1 MSIVTISLLKAHI
14 GTDELLDPSIFG
26 DIASANDELL
36 QHYIDAAE
44 DYVANRLGKPL
55 SDPEFDPMPAAI
67 KQAVLL
73 VAAHFYEN
81 REASLIGVNGMELLI
96 GVSDLLRTYRRE
108 VTGRGRE

>member
-1 MSIVTISLLKAHI
+1 MSIVTLSLLKAHI
-14 GTDELLDPSIFG
+14 GKDEILDPNVFG
-26 DIASANDELL
+26 SIASANDELL

-44 DYVANRLGKPL
+44 DHVANRLGKPL
-55 SDPEFDPMPAAI
+55 SDFDPMPAAI

-96 GVSDLLRTYRRE
+96 GVNDLVRVYGRE
-108 VTGRGRE
+108 VTGRGAE